1 LYSQQNFPNVERVK
15 GKSSNDIDLFLLRII
30 VPVAVSGA
38 VKEFDQVAKTVEGG
52 FLRAFD
58 MFDRAKDV
66 AGFVLIASEDTHDV
80 AFLHTHLR

>member
-1 LYSQQNFPNVERVK
+1 VTAPGE
-15 GKSSNDIDLFLLRII
+15 
-30 VPVAVSGA
+30 
-38 VKEFDQVAKTVEGG
+38 VKEFDQIAKTVEGG

-80 AFLHTHLR
+80 TFLHTHLR